1 LIFLRFEMAIVT
13 LSYRENA
20 GKRDRKRRG
29 DFQLRR
35 FPVIA
40 GYTAYQQ
47 LKPNPSWTLN
57 GVKLSLW

>member
-1 LIFLRFEMAIVT
+1 MAIVT

-40 GYTAYQQ
+40 GYKAYQQ
-47 LKPNPSWTLN
+47 LKP
-57 GVKLSLW
+57 KLSDIF